1 MVLEEKD
8 TTAAKPVS
16 SCPFSEDA
24 PITKCPFEVTLLT
37 TNDKVHYDPMRLAA
51 EQKTLDGVGCQENQC
66 QAAMMDKTN
75 QPTVDANRS
84 PEQVWREAYEFLL
97 EYYRDCHPDGLAGL
111 AARAVEVQD
120 TIMSTGTYFQTRE
133 ELEYGVRLSW
143 RNASRCIMRIQWK
156 NINVIDARG
165 SDVHA
170 KVSSDEIFTKCVEH
184 LETTLQEQDGNRVI
198 NSLMTVFPQL
208 MPGDTTSAKIWNSQL
223 LRFAGYEQ
231 PDGSILGDPANVDL
245 TKVAIHLGWTPPQR
259 RTPFDVL
266 PLITQGNA
274 PDAVPVMNELPQH
287 VQVLV
292 DIKHPEY
299 SGIADMKLKWH
310 AVPAISNF
318 CLDVGGIQYPC
329 APFNGWYMGSEI
341 ASRNFLDIQRY
352 NLLEPVAKAINLDTT
367 APRSLWQDRA
377 AVELN
382 AAVLYSFQEE
392 RLTII
397 DHHTASESFVRHHA
411 KEMQTRG
418 FIPADWV
425 WIVPPVGGSTT
436 AVFHQEMV
444 NFIIKPTFIMPTDN
458 IRTLLEQLPSAA
470 AVVETPEEA
479 TLSLV
484 THPVYIHYGSETG
497 MSESFASAIQ
507 STMASNN
514 VTAICEPLNACDLTK
529 LKQRC
534 SLIIVTSTFG
544 TGGPPANAKT
554 FVDQLTDFQGD
565 LSHVQAYIFGLGSS
579 AYANFNACALEIAS
593 HLKRCKANACLEASG
608 DETKDMKRSFKAFFG
623 DLTVAHGL
631 TVPEHS
637 RLEVTIESSSTPF
650 TAPPTD
656 YRVAQGT
663 MLAPLMLLNTPD
675 RKTINYRLSLPKG
688 HSYREGDHLA
698 ILPQNAPNM
707 VQDVLRTLSK
717 VDALHYVKVS
727 NEFAPAYLRGGLTF
741 HDIIRDYV
749 DLSAPVPFALTKLA
763 MQYASPGSDAK
774 IQLQFYSLSTLAH
787 TKWLDESNTSV
798 GEFIIEFATVVSRIP
813 LDELL
818 LLCPRISPRLY
829 SISSSN
835 KDVPARVEIT
845 VRQAQIGD
853 RLGLCSAYLANVKS
867 GANVRMYVSPCPAFR
882 LDKSVPTIMIANGTG
897 IAPFRSFWRAAPS
910 KQPSTGWTRWINS
923 KTSSGSPQRVLY
935 YGCRDASELLY
946 EKEIKTSVDHL
957 AVAFSRSPSHP
968 KQYVQ
973 DTLRGD
979 ASRLRALIQSGAKV
993 YVCGSQAMASEV
1005 KETIDNLFPYLLPSL
1020 IKTGKY
1026 VEDIF

>member
-1 MVLEEKD
+1 
-8 TTAAKPVS
+8 
-16 SCPFSEDA
+16 
-24 PITKCPFEVTLLT
+24 
-37 TNDKVHYDPMRLAA
+37 
-51 EQKTLDGVGCQENQC
+51 
-66 QAAMMDKTN
+66 
-75 QPTVDANRS
+75 
-84 PEQVWREAYEFLL
+84 
-97 EYYRDCHPDGLAGL
+97 YYRDCHPDGLAGL

-143 RNASRCIMRIQWK
+143 RNASRCIMRIQWR
-156 NINVIDARG
+156 NISLIDARG
-165 SDVHA
+165 ADVNT
-170 KVSSDEIFTKCVEH
+170 KLSSHEIFTKCVEH

-231 PDGSILGDPANVDL
+231 PDGSIFGDPANVDL

-514 VTAICEPLNACDLTK
+514 
-529 LKQRC
+529 
-534 SLIIVTSTFG
+534 
-544 TGGPPANAKT
+544 
-554 FVDQLTDFQGD
+554 
-565 LSHVQAYIFGLGSS
+565 
-579 AYANFNACALEIAS
+579 
-593 HLKRCKANACLEASG
+593 
-608 DETKDMKRSFKAFFG
+608 
-623 DLTVAHGL
+623 
-631 TVPEHS
+631 
-637 RLEVTIESSSTPF
+637 
-650 TAPPTD
+650 
-656 YRVAQGT
+656 
-663 MLAPLMLLNTPD
+663 
-675 RKTINYRLSLPKG
+675 
-688 HSYREGDHLA
+688 
-698 ILPQNAPNM
+698 
-707 VQDVLRTLSK
+707 
-717 VDALHYVKVS
+717 
-727 NEFAPAYLRGGLTF
+727 
-741 HDIIRDYV
+741 
-749 DLSAPVPFALTKLA
+749 
-763 MQYASPGSDAK
+763 
-774 IQLQFYSLSTLAH
+774 
-787 TKWLDESNTSV
+787 
-798 GEFIIEFATVVSRIP
+798 
-813 LDELL
+813 
-818 LLCPRISPRLY
+818 
-829 SISSSN
+829 
-835 KDVPARVEIT
+835 
-845 VRQAQIGD
+845 
-853 RLGLCSAYLANVKS
+853 
-867 GANVRMYVSPCPAFR
+867 
-882 LDKSVPTIMIANGTG
+882 
-897 IAPFRSFWRAAPS
+897 
-910 KQPSTGWTRWINS
+910 
-923 KTSSGSPQRVLY
+923 
-935 YGCRDASELLY
+935 
-946 EKEIKTSVDHL
+946 
-957 AVAFSRSPSHP
+957 
-968 KQYVQ
+968 
-973 DTLRGD
+973 
-979 ASRLRALIQSGAKV
+979 
-993 YVCGSQAMASEV
+993 
-1005 KETIDNLFPYLLPSL
+1005 
-1020 IKTGKY
+1020 
-1026 VEDIF
+1026 

>member
-1 MVLEEKD
+1 M
-8 TTAAKPVS
+8 APPS
-16 SCPFSEDA
+16 STGGTQGMSRCPFSGAAA
-24 PITKCPFEVTLLT
+24 PVSKCPFAVTLLT
-37 TNDKVHYDPMRLAA
+37 TNDKVKYDPTRLSA
-51 EQKTLDGVGCQENQC
+51 EQKTLYGVGCQENQC
-66 QAAMMDKTN
+66 QAAMMDKSN

-84 PEQVWREAYEFLL
+84 PDQVWREAYEFLL

-111 AARAVEVQD
+111 AARAAEVQD
-120 TIMSTGTYFQTRE
+120 TIMSTGTYFQTRD
-133 ELEYGVRLSW
+133 ELEYGVRLAW
-143 RNASRCIMRIQWK
+143 RNASRCIMRIQWR
-156 NINVIDARG
+156 NISLIDARG
-165 SDVHA
+165 ADA
-170 KVSSDEIFTKCVEH
+170 NTKLSSHEIFTKCVEH

-208 MPGDTTSAKIWNSQL
+208 MPGETTSAKIWNNQL

-245 TKVAIHLGWTPPQR
+245 TKVAIHLGWVPPQR

-274 PDAVPVMNELPQH
+274 PDAVPVLNELPDH

-352 NLLEPVAKAINLDTT
+352 NLLEPVAKAMNMDTT

-458 IRTLLEQLPSAA
+458 IRTLLEQVPSAA
-470 AVVETPEEA
+470 TVVETPEEA

-484 THPVYIHYGSETG
+484 SHPVYIHYGSETG

-507 STMASNN
+507 STMASNY
-514 VTAICEPLNACDLTK
+514 VTSICEPLNACDLTK
-529 LKQRC
+529 LKGRC

-554 FVDQLTDFQGD
+554 FVDQLSDFQGD

-593 HLKRCKANACLEASG
+593 HLNRCKANVCLEASG

-656 YRVAQGT
+656 NRVAQGT
-663 MLAPLMLLNTPD
+663 MLAPLMLLNSPD
-675 RKTINYRLSLPKG
+675 RKTINYRFSLPKG
-688 HSYREGDHLA
+688 HSYKEGDHLA
-698 ILPQNAPNM
+698 ILPQNAPSM
-707 VQDVLRTLSK
+707 VQDVLQTLSK
-717 VDALHYVKVS
+717 VDGLHYIKVS

-835 KDVPARVEIT
+835 KDIPARVEIT

-853 RLGLCSAYLANVKS
+853 RLGLCSAYLANVKP
-867 GANVRMYVSPCPAFR
+867 GAYVRMYVSPCPAFR
-882 LDKSVPTIMIANGTG
+882 LDTSVPTIMIANGW
-897 IAPFRSFWRAAPS
+897 S
-910 KQPSTGWTRWINS
+910 RWINS

-935 YGCRDASELLY
+935 YGCRDATELLY
-946 EKEIKTSVDHL
+946 DKEIKTSVDHL
-957 AVAFSRSPSHP
+957 AVAYSRSPSHP

-973 DTLRGD
+973 DALRGD
-979 ASRLRALIQSGAKV
+979 ANRLRALIQNGAKV
-993 YVCGSQAMASEV
+993 YVCGSQAMASDV
-1005 KETIDNLFPYLLPSL
+1005 KETIDNLFPYLLPTL

>member
-1 MVLEEKD
+1 
-8 TTAAKPVS
+8 
-16 SCPFSEDA
+16 
-24 PITKCPFEVTLLT
+24 
-37 TNDKVHYDPMRLAA
+37 
-51 EQKTLDGVGCQENQC
+51 
-66 QAAMMDKTN
+66 
-75 QPTVDANRS
+75 
-84 PEQVWREAYEFLL
+84 
-97 EYYRDCHPDGLAGL
+97 
-111 AARAVEVQD
+111 
-120 TIMSTGTYFQTRE
+120 
-133 ELEYGVRLSW
+133 
-143 RNASRCIMRIQWK
+143 
-156 NINVIDARG
+156 
-165 SDVHA
+165 
-170 KVSSDEIFTKCVEH
+170 EIFTKCVEH

-208 MPGDTTSAKIWNSQL
+208 MPGDTTSAKIWNNQL

-377 AVELN
+377 AIELN

-470 AVVETPEEA
+470 AVEETSEEA

-507 STMASNN
+507 STMASNY
-514 VTAICEPLNACDLTK
+514 VPSSICEPLNACDLTK

-593 HLKRCKANACLEASG
+593 HLKRCKANVCLEASG

-623 DLTVAHGL
+623 DLTSAHGL
-631 TVPEHS
+631 KLPENS
-637 RLEVTIESSSTPF
+637 ESEVAIEFSSTPL
-650 TAPPTD
+650 ASPSTD
-656 YRVAQGT
+656 DRVVQGT
-663 MLAPLMLLNTPD
+663 MLAPVVLLHTPG
-675 RKTINYRLSLPKG
+675 RKTINYRFSIPKTF
-688 HSYREGDHLA
+688 SYNEGDHLA
-698 ILPQNAPNM
+698 ILPQNAPDM
-707 VQDVLRTLSK
+707 VEGVLQALSK
-717 VDALHYVKVS
+717 ADSTDYIKVS
-727 NEFAPAYLRGGLTF
+727 SEFAPAYLRGGLTWLEVV
-741 HDIIRDYV
+741 RDYI
-749 DLSAPVPFALTKLA
+749 DLSAPVPLALTKLTT
-763 MQYASPGSDAK
+763 QYASPGSDAK
-774 IQLQFYSLSTLAH
+774 IQLQFYSLSAVAH
-787 TKWLDESNTSV
+787 SKWLDESNLSV

-813 LDELL
+813 LDQLL
-818 LLCPRISPRLY
+818 LLCPRITPRLY
-829 SISSSN
+829 SISSSAQ
-835 KDVPARVEIT
+835 DSPERVEIT
-845 VRQAQIGD
+845 LRQSQIGE
-853 RLGLCSAYLANVKS
+853 RLGLCSAYLASVKPGES
-867 GANVRMYVSPCPAFR
+867 VRMYVSPCPAFH
-882 LDKSVPTIMIANGTG
+882 LDASCPTIMIANGTG
-897 IAPFRSFWRAAPS
+897 IAPFRSFWRSKEAPAQW
-910 KQPSTGWTRWINS
+910 KRWINPRL
-923 KTSSGSPQRVLY
+923 KTTHPERVLY
-935 YGCRDASELLY
+935 YGCRDTSELLY
-946 EKEIKTSVDHL
+946 SDEIQNCVEHSV
-957 AVAFSRSPSHP
+957 VAYSRSRFHL

-973 DTLRGD
+973 DALRD
-979 ASRLRALIQSGAKV
+979 DVRRLRKLLENGAKV
-993 YVCGSQAMASEV
+993 YVCGSQGMAADV
-1005 KETIDNLFPYLLPSL
+1005 KQTLEILFPYMLHKL
-1020 IKTGKY
+1020 IASGKY

>member
-1 MVLEEKD
+1 
-8 TTAAKPVS
+8 
-16 SCPFSEDA
+16 
-24 PITKCPFEVTLLT
+24 
-37 TNDKVHYDPMRLAA
+37 
-51 EQKTLDGVGCQENQC
+51 
-66 QAAMMDKTN
+66 
-75 QPTVDANRS
+75 
-84 PEQVWREAYEFLL
+84 
-97 EYYRDCHPDGLAGL
+97 
-111 AARAVEVQD
+111 
-120 TIMSTGTYFQTRE
+120 
-133 ELEYGVRLSW
+133 
-143 RNASRCIMRIQWK
+143 
-156 NINVIDARG
+156 
-165 SDVHA
+165 
-170 KVSSDEIFTKCVEH
+170 EIFTKCVEH

-208 MPGDTTSAKIWNSQL
+208 MPGDTTSAKIWNNQL

-377 AVELN
+377 AIELN

-470 AVVETPEEA
+470 AVEETSEEA

-507 STMASNN
+507 STMASNY
-514 VTAICEPLNACDLTK
+514 VPSSICEPLNACDLTK

-593 HLKRCKANACLEASG
+593 QLKRCKANVCLEGAG
-608 DETKDMKRSFKAFFG
+608 DETKDMKRSFKLFYT
-623 DLTVAHGL
+623 DVVDAHGVNQGDGSNNAQDL
-631 TVPEHS
+631 VELSSEPLGPAPSDKCIANATM
-637 RLEVTIESSSTPF
+637 ES
-650 TAPPTD
+650 A
-656 YRVAQGT
+656 V
-663 MLAPLMLLNTPD
+663 MLVNAPD
-675 RKTINYRLSLPKG
+675 RRTINYRFRVPTATT
-688 HSYREGDHLA
+688 YQAGDHLA
-698 ILPQNAPNM
+698 ILPQNATK
-707 VQDVLRTLSK
+707 VIQGVLDALSK
-717 VDALHYVKVS
+717 VDRSQYVKLS
-727 NEFAPAYLRGGLTF
+727 SDFAPAYLRGGLTWLE
-741 HDIIRDYV
+741 IVRDWI
-749 DLSAPVPFALTKLA
+749 DLSAPVPFGLTKLT

-774 IQLQFYSLSTLAH
+774 IQLQYFSLSMAAH
-787 TKWLDESNTSV
+787 AKWLDDSKTSV
-798 GEFIIEFATVVSRIP
+798 GEFLVEFATVASRIP

-818 LLCPRISPRLY
+818 LALPRMSPRLF
-829 SISSSN
+829 SISSS
-835 KDVPARVEIT
+835 PSTSSARIEIT
-845 VRQAQIGD
+845 ARQVRIGD
-853 RLGLCSAYLANVKS
+853 RLGLCSAYLASMKPGKS
-867 GANVRMYVSPCPAFR
+867 VRLYVSPCSSFH
-882 LDKSVPTIMIANGTG
+882 LDQTRPTLMIANGAG
-897 IAPFRSFWRAAPS
+897 IAPFRSFWLAKPPS
-910 KQPSTGWTRWINS
+910 RQSKRWLKWLKDSS
-923 KTSSGSPQRVLY
+923 KHRQQRVLY
-935 YGCRDASELLY
+935 YGCRDVNDQLY
-946 EKEIKTSVDHL
+946 PKEAKANLDHV
-957 AVAFSRSPSHP
+957 AVAYSRSQEHP

-973 DTLRGD
+973 DV
-979 ASRLRALIQSGAKV
+979 LRADAARVRTLLQNRAKV
-993 YVCGSQAMASEV
+993 YVCGSQVMASQV
-1005 KETIDNLFPYLLPSL
+1005 KKTLLAMHPHL
-1020 IKTGKY
+1020 VKPLLDAGDY